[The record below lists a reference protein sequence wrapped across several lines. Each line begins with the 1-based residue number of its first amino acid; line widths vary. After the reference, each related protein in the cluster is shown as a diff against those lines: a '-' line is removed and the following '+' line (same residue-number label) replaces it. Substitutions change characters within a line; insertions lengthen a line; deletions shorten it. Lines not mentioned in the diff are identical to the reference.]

1 MHAAMTAAAA
11 VSEGTGRLPPHPH
24 AMPDDVGPPFS
35 TMLFIP
41 PVEFPRCHS
50 FCF

>member
-24 AMPDDVGPPFS
+24 AISDDVGLSPLSPTFRDK
-35 TMLFIP
+35 IA
-41 PVEFPRCHS
+41 
-50 FCF
+50 